1 MIAERKALRNQNV
14 SFLAVTYYSV
24 FTVILS
30 IFETFYTK
38 TFPAIDQINLSASIV
53 VLVASL
59 VASGFRLEARAA
71 SFRECYLKLQKL
83 LDQDKPELEK
93 KAYYRDLLLDFPNH
107 TTRDYHDFIVT
118 HVFFE
123 KKKLKNGSDEIPSTK
138 FMVLSYFTRSAAYW
152 LIMLILFGSPLIF
165 LIYPF
170 MRTWC

>member
-14 SFLAVTYYSV
+14 SFMAVTYYSV
-24 FTVILS
+24 FTVIIS
-30 IFETFYTK
+30 IFQVFYAR

-83 LDQDKPELEK
+83 YDQDLPESEK

-107 TTRDYHDFIVT
+107 TPRDYQDLLVNHIL
-118 HVFFE
+118 FE
-123 KKKLKNGSDEIPSTK
+123 KKKLTNGDNELEYTK
-138 FMVLSYFTRSAAYW
+138 FMAASFFMRSTAYW
-152 LIMLILFGSPLIF
+152 IMMVILFGSPLIF
-165 LIYPF
+165 LIWPLLGS
-170 MRTWC
+170 WC